1 MKAFILVLIPLLVA
15 SAIPNHCSSQ
25 QAPAKQKSKTN
36 VSRFVGKWKGS
47 ETCKAASAPVALL
60 FVSQNGSN
68 VLLTGIYSTQGQI
81 NASIKGDTIVIAQQ
95 EVKDPNFKNLFIEGK
110 LAFGTNP
117 FSLSG
122 KVTLLNNQQKDECL
136 VKYFK

>member
-1 MKAFILVLIPLLVA
+1 MKAFILMLLLAVSVIP
-15 SAIPNHCSSQ
+15 IRIYCQ
-25 QAPAKQKSKTN
+25 QAGAKQKSKTN

-81 NASIKGDTIVIAQQ
+81 NASIKGDTIVIPQQ
-95 EVKDPNFKNLFIEGK
+95 EVKDTNFKNLFIEGK
-110 LAFGTNP
+110 LAYGTNP
-117 FSLSG
+117 FSLIG
-122 KVTLLNNQQKDECL
+122 KVTLLNNEQKDECL
-136 VKYFK
+136 VKYYK